1 MRVTV
6 GLWRCALQTLGAER
20 AAYGSGDGHEAGV
33 ALAALAPSVC
43 QAMLCAAQGCRPGV
57 EHLFYPWCRLFERA
71 WDSPRAGSACLL
83 HRLAEAAAYI
93 MLRAALLLAQAS
105 ASAMHVTV
113 LSVFSRSRAA
123 LVLGVLAYVSDAE
136 AGAFSS
142 SLRAALLLARRPA
155 HGEYPQL
162 PGKTVQHRRVVAC
175 TVPLCALKVARD
187 VHRARAQLSQ
197 EGACVALNTRPC
209 PCSAGMMRR
218 ALWAV
223 PAH

>member
-43 QAMLCAAQGCRPGV
+43 QAMLCAAQGCRPPGGV

-93 MLRAALLLAQAS
+93 MLRAALLLAGGLPMANIRSYLGRQCNIVVWLPVLCRS
-105 ASAMHVTV
+105 V
-113 LSVFSRSRAA
+113 LSRWRGMCIEPAP
-123 LVLGVLAYVSDAE
+123 
-136 AGAFSS
+136 S
-142 SLRAALLLARRPA
+142 SLKKVRALL
-155 HGEYPQL
+155 
-162 PGKTVQHRRVVAC
+162 
-175 TVPLCALKVARD
+175 
-187 VHRARAQLSQ
+187 
-197 EGACVALNTRPC
+197 
-209 PCSAGMMRR
+209 
-218 ALWAV
+218 
-223 PAH
+223 